1 MEVLDPKDSQGC
13 QDHRDHQALGSQV
26 CQDCQENQGSED
38 HTDQKEILDQL
49 VYQDHGAHRDHLEF
63 PAQLEFLFQENLDN
77 RDPQEP
83 RDRGAFLEKRGHQ
96 ESLV

>member
-1 MEVLDPKDSQGC
+1 M
-13 QDHRDHQALGSQV
+13 
-26 CQDCQENQGSED
+26 
-38 HTDQKEILDQL
+38 DQKEILDQL
-49 VYQDHGAHRDHLEF
+49 AYQDHGAHQDHLEF

-83 RDRGAFLEKRGHQ
+83 WDPEAFLEKRVHQ